1 MCELL
6 GMNANVPTDIR
17 FSFAA
22 LARRGGA
29 TGPHRDGWG
38 IAFYE
43 GRGARMFHDPQPSA
57 QSEIARLL
65 RDYPL
70 KSEIVIAHVRRANR
84 GRVGLEN
91 THPFTREIWGRAITF
106 AHNGQLKG
114 VKKLP
119 LGLYQPIGTTDSE
132 HAFCW
137 IADRLRARFD
147 TLPTPSALDRALH
160 ELCNEL
166 AGRGVLNVLMSDGR
180 TLYAF
185 CTKKLFYIVREA
197 PFGVATLIDEDL
209 RMDFSKETGPHDRVA
224 VIASNPLTRD
234 EVWRE
239 LPLGKLS
246 AFRNGALV

>member
-1 MCELL
+1 
-6 GMNANVPTDIR
+6 
-17 FSFAA
+17 
-22 LARRGGA
+22 
-29 TGPHRDGWG
+29 
-38 IAFYE
+38 
-43 GRGARMFHDPQPSA
+43 
-57 QSEIARLL
+57 
-65 RDYPL
+65 
-70 KSEIVIAHVRRANR
+70 
-84 GRVGLEN
+84 
-91 THPFTREIWGRAITF
+91 
-106 AHNGQLKG
+106 
-114 VKKLP
+114 
-119 LGLYQPIGTTDSE
+119 
-132 HAFCW
+132 
-137 IADRLRARFD
+137 LRARFD

-160 ELCNEL
+160 ELCDEL

-239 LPLGKLS
+239 LPLKKLS